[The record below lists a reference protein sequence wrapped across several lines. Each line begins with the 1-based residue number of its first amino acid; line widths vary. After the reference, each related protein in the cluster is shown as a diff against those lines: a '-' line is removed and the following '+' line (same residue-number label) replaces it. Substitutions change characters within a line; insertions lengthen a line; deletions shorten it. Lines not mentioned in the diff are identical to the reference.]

1 MAVNNPHFYA
11 TQTKTTSSNQIT
23 DDTDFPHSGLIK
35 ALSLGMKGNYA
46 VKASATDFDITQSG
60 SDPVLSV
67 ATGKIFRDGKL
78 HTVAAKTFNEV
89 TVAQVNNSYHLLVA
103 DSATPPVLQLRQ
115 NLSAAQNKIP
125 PYTEGDTIIATV
137 CYTSEGFNNLQ
148 IQYLTTGKVANNLSI
163 GYDSSGYNESMDIYG
178 DTNKTVFK
186 SIEPDSDIR
195 FILADNTADEK
206 FEILSDDDS
215 DGDEGDT
222 TVFSVDGLGAT
233 TIAGATTLSSVAAA
247 TGDTDKFLVSDS
259 GVIKFRTGAEV
270 LSDTGAQAS
279 LTFGISNTNAV
290 KIDSASVADDE
301 YARFTANGLES
312 RSTSEVLSDI
322 GGAALTGSTN
332 NTIATVTGA
341 NAIAGEAN
349 LTFDGKSMTINTDT
363 SGDGAEN
370 LTGLHVDFDRTVAG
384 SGTAAHNDI
393 GINLDVNSASL
404 GTSSLIGMDIDV
416 TGATSGTSTATGLT
430 VDVGSADTNYAALFN
445 GGKVG
450 IGTVIPQTLLE
461 IKNLTEDDG
470 PMLRLSGSGQD
481 GANNL
486 IGGIEAH
493 NADSNGDGPTVV
505 TNIKSFSY
513 QGSGQG
519 GYMTF
524 GTHDG
529 SEGGEG
535 SEPVERMRI
544 NGAGKVGIGATSPQ
558 SSLHIIND
566 DTTDHLILESTADNA
581 STHAPNLIL
590 YRNGSDTPLDNELIG
605 EVKFRGEN
613 DNTQDVEYATIQG
626 GMDDVSDGTEDGN
639 MTFNI
644 IKAGTLSEFVR
655 LRAGTGEVVINDTQH
670 NIDFR
675 VEGDT
680 ADNLLR
686 TDATN
691 YRVGIGTG
699 TPSSSLE
706 IQDGLTTT
714 GAVLTLSTKETT
726 VVDNDIIGQVVFRAP
741 LETGADALLP
751 LASIHAEAAATF
763 DATTNTTDLVF
774 STAAGATAAEALRVL
789 SSGVLQTENGFSIGH
804 DDSGYTENML
814 INAGSGGTQF
824 VQKVGDLIFD
834 NQDANDQ
841 IVFRMGSDTAA
852 THFDV
857 RNNSDQIA
865 FEVQGDRQIQF
876 PAITASRAL
885 TTDANNYLV
894 AATTTATEIGYV
906 NGVTSAIQ
914 TQLDT
919 KEQIGKK
926 TIWVPAAAMYANT
939 TNGCSALTQV
949 ELSNGPELKVLDFDD
964 GSDEYAQFTVAFP
977 KSWNEGTVT
986 FQPFWTISATGTNT
1000 VAWQLAGVGFGNS
1013 DDINTA
1019 FGTAVA
1025 TTALAHSGTSGD
1037 MMVSAESG
1045 AVTISGASVDSVT
1058 YFQINR
1064 DTSADNHASD
1074 ARLIGVKIFY
1084 TTDGVNDA

>member
-78 HTVAAKTFNEV
+78 HTVAAKTFNGI
-89 TVAQVNNSYHLLVA
+89 TLAQVNNSYHLLVA

-115 NLSAAQNKIP
+115 NSPAAQNAIP

-148 IQYLTTGKVANNLSI
+148 IQYLTTGKVANSLSI
-163 GYDSSGYNESMDIYG
+163 GYDSSGYTEAGNITGSANGLLYSSG
-178 DTNKTVFK
+178 
-186 SIEPDSDIR
+186 
-195 FILADNTADEK
+195 L
-206 FEILSDDDS
+206 
-215 DGDEGDT
+215 T
-222 TVFSVDGLGAT
+222 TVGAT
-233 TIAGATTLSSVAAA
+233 LTMATNEPSVVAN
-247 TGDTDKFLVSDS
+247 D
-259 GVIKFRTGAEV
+259 V
-270 LSDTGAQAS
+270 LGRINFQAPLDTGADSDLVGASIAAVAQDTFSDTVNSTSLVFQTGKSETATTKMSIDEDGLVNIAGLTASEIVISDANKNLVSAAVATYPSLTELAYVKGLTSSAQTQLNAKQAS

-341 NAIAGEAN
+341 NAITGEAN
-349 LTFDGKSMTINTDT
+349 LTFDGKSMTVNTDT
-363 SGDGAEN
+363 SGDGAED

-445 GGKVG
+445 GGNVG
-450 IGTVIPQTLLE
+450 IGTSIPSQLLE
-461 IKNLTEDDG
+461 IKDLSEDDG
-470 PMLRLSGSGQD
+470 PMVRLSGSGQN

-486 IGGIEAH
+486 LGGIEMH
-493 NADSNGDGPTVV
+493 NGDTSGDGPNVV
-505 TNIKSFSY
+505 SNIKSFSVH
-513 QGSGQG
+513 SGGHG

-529 SEGGEG
+529 SEAGGAG

-544 NGAGKVGIGATSPQ
+544 SAT
-558 SSLHIIND
+558 
-566 DTTDHLILESTADNA
+566 
-581 STHAPNLIL
+581 
-590 YRNGSDTPLDNELIG
+590 
-605 EVKFRGEN
+605 
-613 DNTQDVEYATIQG
+613 
-626 GMDDVSDGTEDGN
+626 
-639 MTFNI
+639 
-644 IKAGTLSEFVR
+644 
-655 LRAGTGEVVINDTQH
+655 
-670 NIDFR
+670 
-675 VEGDT
+675 GDI
-680 ADNLLR
+680 
-686 TDATN
+686 
-691 YRVGIGTG
+691 GIGTT

-714 GAVLTLSTKETT
+714 GAVLTLSTKEPT

-804 DDSGYTENML
+804 DNSGYTENIL

-834 NQDANDQ
+834 NQDVNDQ

-852 THFDV
+852 THLDI
-857 RNNSDQIA
+857 RNNSDQVA
-865 FEVQGDRQIQF
+865 FEVQGDRKIF
-876 PAITASRAL
+876 LPAQTADRV
-885 TTDANNYLV
+885 LV
-894 AATTTATEIGYV
+894 TGTSSELETVATTKTEIAYV

-926 TIWVPAAAMYANT
+926 TIWVPAAAMYPNT

-1025 TTALAHSGTSGD
+1025 TTALAHSGTNGD

>member
-1 MAVNNPHFYA
+1 MGPEWEKDLKGYLNAQ
-11 TQTKTTSSNQIT
+11 TQLN
-23 DDTDFPHSGLIK
+23 
-35 ALSLGMKGNYA
+35 
-46 VKASATDFDITQSG
+46 
-60 SDPVLSV
+60 
-67 ATGKIFRDGKL
+67 
-78 HTVAAKTFNEV
+78 AK
-89 TVAQVNNSYHLLVA
+89 
-103 DSATPPVLQLRQ
+103 
-115 NLSAAQNKIP
+115 
-125 PYTEGDTIIATV
+125 
-137 CYTSEGFNNLQ
+137 
-148 IQYLTTGKVANNLSI
+148 
-163 GYDSSGYNESMDIYG
+163 
-178 DTNKTVFK
+178 
-186 SIEPDSDIR
+186 
-195 FILADNTADEK
+195 
-206 FEILSDDDS
+206 
-215 DGDEGDT
+215 
-222 TVFSVDGLGAT
+222 
-233 TIAGATTLSSVAAA
+233 
-247 TGDTDKFLVSDS
+247 
-259 GVIKFRTGAEV
+259 
-270 LSDTGAQAS
+270 QAS

-301 YARFTANGLES
+301 FARFTANGLES

-332 NTIATVTGA
+332 NTITTVTGA

-349 LTFDGKSMTINTDT
+349 LTFDGKSMTVNTDT
-363 SGDGAEN
+363 SGDGAED

-416 TGATSGTSTATGLT
+416 TGAASGTSTATGLT

-445 GGKVG
+445 GGNVG
-450 IGTVIPQTLLE
+450 IGTSIPSQLLE
-461 IKNLTEDDG
+461 IKDLSEDDG
-470 PMLRLSGSGQD
+470 PMVRLSGSGQN

-486 IGGIEAH
+486 LGGIEIH
-493 NADSNGDGPTVV
+493 NSDTSGDGPNVV
-505 TNIKSFSY
+505 SNIKSFSVH
-513 QGSGQG
+513 SGGHG

-529 SEGGEG
+529 SETGGEG

-544 NGAGKVGIGATSPQ
+544 TQAGDVGIGTTTP
-558 SSLHIIND
+558 SSALHISND
-566 DTTDHLILESTADNA
+566 GTTDHLILESTAANA

-655 LRAGTGEVVINDTQH
+655 LRAGTSEVVINDTQH

-675 VEGDT
+675 VEGDS
-680 ADNLLR
+680 ADNLLK
-686 TDATN
+686 TDAAN

-714 GAVLTLSTKETT
+714 GAVLTLSTKEPS
-726 VVDNDIIGQVVFRAP
+726 VVANDVLGQINFQAP
-741 LETGADALLP
+741 LDTGADSDLVG
-751 LASIHAEAAATF
+751 ASIQALAT
-763 DATTNTTDLVF
+763 DTF
-774 STAAGATAAEALRVL
+774 SDTVNKT
-789 SSGVLQTENGFSIGH
+789 
-804 DDSGYTENML
+804 
-814 INAGSGGTQF
+814 
-824 VQKVGDLIFD
+824 DLIFKTG
-834 NQDANDQ
+834 A
-841 IVFRMGSDTAA
+841 SETATEKA
-852 THFDV
+852 RITSAGKLNV
-857 RNNSDQIA
+857 A
-865 FEVQGDRQIQF
+865 GL
-876 PAITASRAL
+876 TASEIL
-885 TTDANNYLV
+885 ITDANKNLTSAAV
-894 AATTTATEIGYV
+894 ATYPSLTELAYV
-906 NGVTSAIQ
+906 KGATSAIQ

-919 KEQIGKK
+919 KEQVGKK
-926 TIWVPAAAMYANT
+926 TMWVPAAAMYANT

-1025 TTALAHSGTSGD
+1025 TTALAHSGTNGD

>member
-1 MAVNNPHFYA
+1 MPAVNNPHFYA
-11 TQTKTTSSNQIT
+11 TQTKSTSTNQIT
-23 DDTDFPHSGLIK
+23 DDTDFPHTGLIK
-35 ALSLGMKGNYA
+35 ALSLGMKGNYT
-46 VKASATDFDITQSG
+46 VKGSATDFNIIQSG
-60 SDPVLSV
+60 SNPVLSV

-78 HTVAAKTFNEV
+78 HTVAAKTFNNIS
-89 TVAQVNNSYHLLVA
+89 VAQANNSYHLLVA
-103 DSATPPVLQLRQ
+103 DNATPPVLQLR
-115 NLSAAQNKIP
+115 NHSSAAQNEIP

-137 CYTSEGFNNLQ
+137 CYTTEGFDNMQ
-148 IQYLTTGKVANNLSI
+148 IQYLTTGKVTNSLSI

-186 SIEPDSDIR
+186 SIEADSDIR

-301 YARFTANGLES
+301 FARFTANGLES

-332 NTIATVTGA
+332 NTITTVTGA

-349 LTFDGKSMTINTDT
+349 LTFDGKSMTVNTDT
-363 SGDGAEN
+363 SGDGAED

-416 TGATSGTSTATGLT
+416 TGAASGTSTATGLT
-430 VDVGSADTNYAALFN
+430 VDVASADTNYAALFN
-445 GGKVG
+445 GGSVG
-450 IGTVIPQTLLE
+450 IGTTTP
-461 IKNLTEDDG
+461 
-470 PMLRLSGSGQD
+470 
-481 GANNL
+481 
-486 IGGIEAH
+486 
-493 NADSNGDGPTVV
+493 
-505 TNIKSFSY
+505 
-513 QGSGQG
+513 
-519 GYMTF
+519 
-524 GTHDG
+524 
-529 SEGGEG
+529 
-535 SEPVERMRI
+535 
-544 NGAGKVGIGATSPQ
+544 
-558 SSLHIIND
+558 SSALHISND
-566 DTTDHLILESTADNA
+566 GTSDHLILESTAANDN
-581 STHAPNLIL
+581 SNHAPNLIL
-590 YRNGSDTPLDNELIG
+590 YRNGSDTPQNNELIG

-613 DNTQDVEYATIQG
+613 NNTQDVEYATIQG
-626 GMDDVSDGTEDGN
+626 GMDDVADGTEDGN
-639 MTFNI
+639 MTFNL

-655 LRAGTGEVVINDTQH
+655 LRAGDGEVVINDTQQ

-675 VEGDT
+675 VEGDS
-680 ADNLLR
+680 ADNLLK

-699 TPSSSLE
+699 APSSSLE

-774 STAAGATAAEALRVL
+774 STAAGATAAEALRL
-789 SSGVLQTENGFSIGH
+789 RSSGILETPHGISLGVTNSGTYAQSMVINGG
-804 DDSGYTENML
+804 
-814 INAGSGGTQF
+814 AGGTQF
-824 VQKVGDLIFD
+824 VGTSGDIIFD
-834 NQDANDQ
+834 NQDNSQQ
-841 IVFRMGSDTAA
+841 IVFRMGSDLA
-852 THFDV
+852 TTHLDI
-857 RNNSDQIA
+857 RNNSNQVA
-865 FEVQGDRQIQF
+865 FEVQGDRKVFF
-876 PAITASRAL
+876 PAQTADRV
-885 TTDANNYLV
+885 LV
-894 AATTTATEIGYV
+894 TGTGGELETVATTKTEIAYV

-914 TQLDT
+914 TQLGT
-919 KEQIGKK
+919 KEQVGKK
-926 TIWVPAAAMYANT
+926 TMWVPAAAMYANT
-939 TNGCSALTQV
+939 TAGCSALTQV
-949 ELSNGPELKVLDFDD
+949 ELANGPELKVLDFAADADD
-964 GSDEYAQFTVAFP
+964 HAQFTVAFP

-986 FQPFWTISATGTNT
+986 FQPYWTVTAGSNTGD
-1000 VAWQLAGVGFGNS
+1000 VVWGMS
-1013 DDINTA
+1013 
-1019 FGTAVA
+1019 AVA
-1025 TTALAHSGTSGD
+1025 CADNATQNVTFGSIAVTAAKAHSGTSND
-1037 MMVSAESG
+1037 INVSAESAALTIKAA
-1045 AVTISGASVDSVT
+1045 AVDTLT
-1058 YFQINR
+1058 YFQIFN
-1064 DTSADNHASD
+1064 DTSASGQTGVV
-1074 ARLIGVKIFY
+1074 RLTGVKILY